1 MESDQQLTVTVPM
14 WVNTKKAASIIGVS
28 DSYISAIKRGMGI
41 SRARI
46 FRLDR
51 LLEWLEENP
60 DFRAVDAYRQK
71 QPSTLEQ
78 PSQSHQV

>member
-1 MESDQQLTVTVPM
+1 MNNENEQQLTVVVPM
-14 WVNTKKAASIIGVS
+14 WVSTRKAAKIIGVS
-28 DSYISAIKRGMGI
+28 DSYISAIKRAMGI

-51 LLEWLEENP
+51 LLEWLEANP

-71 QPSTLEQ
+71 QPSDPEQ
-78 PSQSHQV
+78 P